1 MSMLDILKVGI
12 QGFQLIKTVELVVFG
27 DEVTEHGCFQSRGG
41 PQIIHFNRGFHYKPS
56 ILGYQYFWFNT
67 HMGHMGGWNGNME
80 MK

>member
-1 MSMLDILKVGI
+1 MILGRYFEGRDS
-12 QGFQLIKTVELVVFG
+12 GFSTDQDSGTG
-27 DEVTEHGCFQSRGG
+27 EVTEHGCFQSRGG
-41 PQIIHFNRGFHYKPS
+41 PQIIHFKRGFHYKPS